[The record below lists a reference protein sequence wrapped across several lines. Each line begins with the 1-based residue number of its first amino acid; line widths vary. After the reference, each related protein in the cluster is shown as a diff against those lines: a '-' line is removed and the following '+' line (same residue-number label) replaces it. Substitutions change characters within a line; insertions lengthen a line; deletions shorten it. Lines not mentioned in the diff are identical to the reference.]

1 MSEFRRAQVFRAATE
16 VIARE
21 TFTGTTI
28 RKVADEAGVSTGT
41 VNHYFVNK
49 RAMLIETLEHMG
61 TVWNDDLRRAVDQA
75 TPGRDRLDALMEA
88 AAPTNATNRV
98 RWKVWTA
105 AWSEAVA
112 SPELRA
118 ELRRSRERWLSLLG
132 EKLGLI
138 NQELNGPDIDALDVA
153 RTFTAL
159 LNGLIVQMLASDGA
173 LDADI
178 PEIIRDH
185 LLRNIG
191 PGAQPALPRK

>member
-1 MSEFRRAQVFRAATE
+1 MSELRRAQVFRAATE

-21 TFTGTTI
+21 TFSGTTI
-28 RKVADEAGVSTGT
+28 KKVADAAGVSTGT
-41 VNHYFVNK
+41 VNHYFANK

-61 TVWNDDLRRAVDQA
+61 TEWNNDLRRTVDQA
-75 TPGRDRLDALMEA
+75 APGWDRLNALMDSA
-88 AAPTNATNRV
+88 VPTSATNRV

-118 ELRRSRERWLSLLG
+118 ELRRSRERWISLLA
-132 EKLGLI
+132 EKLSLI
-138 NQELNGPDIDALDVA
+138 NQELDGPDIDALDVA
-153 RTFTAL
+153 CTLTAL

-178 PEIIRDH
+178 PEIVRDH
-185 LLRNIG
+185 LRRNIG
-191 PGAQPALPRK
+191 LGARPALAKD